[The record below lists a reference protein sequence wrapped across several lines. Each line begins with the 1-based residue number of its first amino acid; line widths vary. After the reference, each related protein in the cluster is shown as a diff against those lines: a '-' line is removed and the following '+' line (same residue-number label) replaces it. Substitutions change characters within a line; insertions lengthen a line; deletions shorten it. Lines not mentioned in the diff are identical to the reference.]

1 MASETVFYAIGDVHG
16 EAVRLR
22 ELHAKID
29 DFHEVYA
36 PNDIKHI
43 VHVGDYVDRGPDS
56 SGVIETLMAMD
67 AAFPETTTCLMGNH
81 EEMMLNA
88 SRGEDV
94 NFWLRNGGDSAM
106 ASYGLSDPRDLPD
119 SHMDWVAELPTIFV
133 PEGRDL
139 IFVHAG
145 VDPQTYPNDDDTKR
159 RWMRSRRFFDTT
171 NWTSPALTGM
181 RVVHGHTP
189 TKDAQADVSADGRR
203 INIDTGAAF
212 GGALTAGVF
221 KGTERPIFLQ
231 T

>member
-1 MASETVFYAIGDVHG
+1 MAAETVFYGIGDVHG
-16 EAVRLR
+16 EAARLR
-22 ELHAKID
+22 ELHAQID
-29 DFHEVYA
+29 DFHEAYT
-36 PNDIKHI
+36 PNHIKHI

-56 SGVIETLMAMD
+56 RSVIETLIAMEV
-67 AAFPETTTCLMGNH
+67 ASPETVTCLMGNH

-88 SRGEDV
+88 SRGVDV

-106 ASYGLSDPRDLPD
+106 ASYGLSDPRDLPA
-119 SHMDWVAELPTIFV
+119 SHMDWVAGLPPTFV
-133 PEGRDL
+133 PEGPDL

-145 VDPQTYPNDDDTKR
+145 VNPKTYPDDDIVNR
-159 RWMRSRRFFDTT
+159 RWMRGSRFFDTS

-189 TKDAQADVSADGRR
+189 TRDAQPDVSPDGRR
-203 INIDTGAAF
+203 INLDTGAAF

-221 KGTERPIFLQ
+221 RAAEQPVFLQ